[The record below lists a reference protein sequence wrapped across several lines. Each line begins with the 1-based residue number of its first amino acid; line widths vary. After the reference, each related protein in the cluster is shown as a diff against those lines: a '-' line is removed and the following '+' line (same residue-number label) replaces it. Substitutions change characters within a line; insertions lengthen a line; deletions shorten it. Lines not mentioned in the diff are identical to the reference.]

1 MARYATFAL
10 PETKCFA
17 AEVPEGLAVRVG
29 DLCVVKRGTWLE
41 LCRVRLL
48 MDQAPP
54 CAAGLAPLPA
64 VIVRLAGEDDLA
76 RAMTSREL
84 ETRVMA
90 QFDEET
96 AGAPQGVHAVA
107 ARFNLDRTRLIL
119 FYHGDQRFDA
129 RAIGGRLARRFKT
142 AVEAR
147 QIGIRDETAVLGGV
161 GSCGRPVCCAT
172 WLREFRP
179 LNVRMAKAQGISLNP
194 TSINGYCGRLKC
206 CLRYEL
212 EKPEAPG
219 GSEREENE
227 T

>member
-1 MARYATFAL
+1 MRPSMSRDARGRADTAPCPGELDHADGGGATR
-10 PETKCFA
+10 PD
-17 AEVPEGLAVRVG
+17 VRV
-29 DLCVVKRGTWLE
+29 
-41 LCRVRLL
+41 
-48 MDQAPP
+48 PP
-54 CAAGLAPLPA
+54 G
-64 VIVRLAGEDDLA
+64 RA
-76 RAMTSREL
+76 RARS
-84 ETRVMA
+84 A
-90 QFDEET
+90 WWNNGQGIGPGHSAADPFPG
-96 AGAPQGVHAVA
+96 AG
-107 ARFNLDRTRLIL
+107 
-119 FYHGDQRFDA
+119 
-129 RAIGGRLARRFKT
+129 
-142 AVEAR
+142 
-147 QIGIRDETAVLGGV
+147 DETAVLGGV